1 MRCICCPSG
10 LENGVPGTIFL
21 PDIAGDEPML
31 EPTETS
37 TPCTSDAGSG

>member
-1 MRCICCPSG
+1 M
-10 LENGVPGTIFL
+10 LL

-37 TPCTSDAGSG
+37 TPCASDAGSG